1 MSKTMR
7 EFTLDRRQVL
17 GAAVAGAATLGLA
30 ACGEQPAAPAPAGS
44 STGDAAEDQEPALL
58 DAVAYDK
65 LIASGAVADDATIAS
80 SEWAQKIKDA
90 GTMRL
95 GVVQTSMLFSLLNEK
110 DGKLRGFDAGLSQLL
125 VRYILGD

>member
-44 STGDAAEDQEPALL
+44 STGDAAGDQEPALL

-65 LIASGAVADDATIAS
+65 LIASGAVADDAIIAS

-95 GVVQTSMLFSLLNEK
+95 GASRPPCSS
-110 DGKLRGFDAGLSQLL
+110 AC
-125 VRYILGD
+125 